1 VAVLDDDVYISVD
14 ISLDSKLYLN
24 LSLVLFGVCCYAA
37 ASSLN
42 SIEEEMIRFH
52 RIKMMSPLFA
62 SHCLRK
68 WKRSHALICDTIDA
82 IDDCFGPTLF
92 LSVTYILIQL
102 IDGFFIQF
110 PNCFCFSFEF
120 VSFEIIYAVVEPI
133 LLVSLVCVSASAKHL
148 RSKVQYRH

>member
-52 RIKMMSPLFA
+52 RIKIMSPLFA

-92 LSVTYILIQL
+92 LSVTCILIQL
-102 IDGFFIQF
+102 IDGFFHQF
-110 PNCFCFSFEF
+110 MDCFCFSFDI
-120 VSFEIIYAVVEPI
+120 VTVGNIYALVELI
-133 LLVSLVCVSASAKHL
+133 LLVSLVCFSAKHL
-148 RSKVQYRH
+148 RCKVQYRH